1 MLPKLSP
8 SSVPCRLPESQG
20 EHQEA
25 TPQKQQQAPLTVNCQ
40 NNSFFKTHIFFSC
53 LVLGLHS
60 YLEENHFR
68 SQNTEPG
75 PHKSFNP
82 AFCEELVQSHSSWPP
97 PRGKTTP
104 PSHVAQRRSQR
115 KRPRGLPSF
124 RKSLCTYI
132 PTGPA
137 LLMSPLKCKQILS
150 TVRLLLMLFHPL

>member
-25 TPQKQQQAPLTVNCQ
+25 TPQKRQQAPLAVNCQ

-75 PHKSFNP
+75 PTSLSTLRSVRSGSKATLLGHPSVGKQLLHHVWLKGGVREKGPVVSQ
-82 AFCEELVQSHSSWPP
+82 ASVSHSAPIF
-97 PRGKTTP
+97 PRGQP
-104 PSHVAQRRSQR
+104 
-115 KRPRGLPSF
+115 F
-124 RKSLCTYI
+124 
-132 PTGPA
+132 
-137 LLMSPLKCKQILS
+137 
-150 TVRLLLMLFHPL
+150 